1 MQISNLGKE
10 GRPAISYYSCLSS
23 EDTYQ
28 NPECQDLKEND
39 AAQKVLSSFR
49 ATSPNAVVIHDTHWL
64 RLSKEES
71 FALPTMFQ
79 KVLAFNNMANDAA
92 NNGADSIFY
101 LTLSPL
107 GGKQEMYS
115 IEMNDFLRT
124 MDTLVCSNDDHSD
137 GVRVSVVDWAKLTC
151 PTIGNAEKCN
161 KQAHGFENIL
171 PDGTHPSGESGMWLT
186 RTILAIII
194 EEITQHELLDKY
206 DISPMG
212 NPISTKLL
220 TLAPPDGN
228 PALADIVSSFY
239 ICPYSD
245 SRKLEEHYNTLVF
258 RDYTRYE
265 EDPHSVQ

>member
-23 EDTYQ
+23 DTYQ
-28 NPECQDLKEND
+28 NSDCHDLKGND
-39 AAQKVLSSFR
+39 AAQEVLSSFR

-64 RLSKEES
+64 RLSKEQS

-107 GGKQEMYS
+107 GGKEGMYS

-124 MDTLVCSNDDHSD
+124 IDTLVCSNNEHSD

-151 PTIGNAEKCN
+151 PTIGNAETCS
-161 KQAHGFENIL
+161 KQAHGFDKIL
-171 PDGTHPSGESGMWLT
+171 PDDTHPFGESGMWLT

-194 EEITQHELLDKY
+194 DEITQHDLLDKY
-206 DISPMG
+206 DFSPMD
-212 NPISTKLL
+212 NPISKKLL
-220 TLAPPDGN
+220 TLAPPDEN
-228 PALADIVSSFY
+228 PALADMISSFY

-258 RDYTRYE
+258 HDYAKYE
-265 EDPHSVQ
+265 EDPHSIQ